1 LAPRGREQAGVA
13 VAVATAL
20 PFSCL
25 TLARREQA
33 MAHMGQTRSGLIE
46 DALMVAAGIAIVALA
61 TRQGGVR

>member
-1 LAPRGREQAGVA
+1 
-13 VAVATAL
+13 
-20 PFSCL
+20 
-25 TLARREQA
+25 